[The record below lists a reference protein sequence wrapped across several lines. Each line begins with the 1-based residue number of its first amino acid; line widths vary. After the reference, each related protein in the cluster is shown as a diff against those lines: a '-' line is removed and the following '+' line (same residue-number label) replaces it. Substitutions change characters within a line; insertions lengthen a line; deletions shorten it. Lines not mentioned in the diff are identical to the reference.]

1 MFDRPSPYRLRHV
14 YGGGNVSVRQVTY
27 IGADDPDWRD
37 LSRSLDNEG
46 IEHLRLDA
54 EDVYAPTTDTLAAGV
69 VVLGPVATG
78 LERLNLCR
86 RVRSLT
92 TAHISIVA
100 DELGEAEQL
109 RLVFAGACRI
119 EQRPIRPRVL
129 AAQFAAHLGP
139 GDGDGK
145 TTVLEYRSITIN
157 TVERRV
163 LVGANQVRLT
173 KTEFDLLAYLMEY
186 SRRVYTHAQLA
197 RWLWRDDWGVDH
209 RRLEAHVSRLRKKIV
224 EAGGPVI
231 IESVRGVG
239 YRLGSEERIDPFSRA
254 AV

>member
-1 MFDRPSPYRLRHV
+1 M
-14 YGGGNVSVRQVTY
+14 SVRQVTY
-27 IGADDPDWRD
+27 IGADDSDWHD
-37 LSRSLDNEG
+37 LSRSLDDEG
-46 IEHLRLDA
+46 IEHLRVDA
-54 EDVYAPTTDTLAAGV
+54 EDVYASTTDTLAAGV

-109 RLVFAGACRI
+109 RLVSAGACRI

-129 AAQFAAHLGP
+129 AAQFAAHLGV
-139 GDGDGK
+139 GDGDDE
-145 TTVLEYRSITIN
+145 TTVIEYGSVTMN
-157 TVERRV
+157 TVERVV
-163 LVGANQVRLT
+163 LVGGNQVGLT
-173 KTEFDLLAYLMEY
+173 KTEFDLLAYLMGHL
-186 SRRVYTHAQLA
+186 RRVYTHAELA

-239 YRLGSEERIDPFSRA
+239 YRLGLEETIDTFSRS
-254 AV
+254 VI